1 MLQTLKEIKGILN
14 KLTPEKFE
22 ILSKQ
27 LIQLVTNKEV
37 LHTTIT
43 MLFETAVAQP
53 SFVAVY
59 ADFAAS
65 LSQVR
70 PMPSAC
76 CSSAKT
82 CYHRQI
88 VPYSCAA
95 LQAPMNPRKLLVML
109 LAARFVHA

>member
-59 ADFAAS
+59 ADLAAS

-76 CSSAKT
+76 CSSTKT
-82 CYHRQI
+82 YN
-88 VPYSCAA
+88 Y
-95 LQAPMNPRKLLVML
+95 
-109 LAARFVHA
+109 